1 MAISPVSALNAYA
14 AAAQAGQGVSS
25 GAGGPGGLGRSG
37 GASPISDFAA
47 LLENSVAGAEA
58 QLNNA
63 EQLSAQAAVGKAELV
78 DVVTAIAA
86 AETSLETM
94 LAVRDEVIRAYQ
106 DIMKMP
112 I

>member
-1 MAISPVSALNAYA
+1 MAITPVSALNAYA
-14 AAAQAGQGVSS
+14 AAARAGQSAPGAS
-25 GAGGPGGLGRSG
+25 GGAG
-37 GASPISDFAA
+37 GASPLSEFAS
-47 LLENSVAGAEA
+47 LLEGSVKSAET
-58 QLNNA
+58 QMNNA
-63 EQLSAQAAVGKAELV
+63 EQLTAQAAVGKAELV

-106 DIMKMP
+106 DIMRMP

>member
-1 MAISPVSALNAYA
+1 MALTPINALNAYA
-14 AAAQAGQGVSS
+14 AAASAGR
-25 GAGGPGGLGRSG
+25 GPSG
-37 GASPISDFAA
+37 GAGAANEAGPLGKFAEMIETSVKDA
-47 LLENSVAGAEA
+47 EEKMTQAEN
-58 QLNNA
+58 
-63 EQLSAQAAVGKAELV
+63 LSAQAAVGKAELV

-94 LAVRDEVIRAYQ
+94 LSMRDEVIRAYQ

>member
-1 MAISPVSALNAYA
+1 MAVNPLSALNAYA
-14 AAAQAGQGVSS
+14 AAASAAGQDQT
-25 GAGGPGGLGRSG
+25 AAR
-37 GASPISDFAA
+37 GASKPGVLGDFAGMI
-47 LLENSVAGAEA
+47 ENSIKDAESQMGQAEA
-58 QLNNA
+58 
-63 EQLSAQAAVGKAELV
+63 LSAKAAVGQAELV

-106 DIMKMP
+106 DILKMP

>member
-1 MAISPVSALNAYA
+1 MAINPLSALSAYAQAASAGGQTAGLGGGLAAGLGGGGAAPVS
-14 AAAQAGQGVSS
+14 
-25 GAGGPGGLGRSG
+25 
-37 GASPISDFAA
+37 DFGA
-47 LLENSVAGAEA
+47 LLESSVAGMEA
-58 QLNNA
+58 QLGRA
-63 EQLSAQAAVGKAELV
+63 EGLSGQAAVGQAELV

>member
-1 MAISPVSALNAYA
+1 MAISPISALNAYA
-14 AAAQAGQGVSS
+14 AAARAGQGAPGGAS
-25 GAGGPGGLGRSG
+25 GAGG
-37 GASPISDFAA
+37 ASPLSDFAA
-47 LLENSVAGAEA
+47 LLENTVTGAE
-58 QLNNA
+58 QKLNAA

-106 DIMKMP
+106 DILRMP